1 MTTELTIGGDS
12 YEKYTVNSF
21 AGKLNDVRIYDHCLS
36 DKEVEEIAKGLVL
49 HYKLDNIVK
58 PNLLSEYVVPGQKA
72 PGSTV
77 ASGQTNYYG
86 KYGIIFPATTNADTY
101 FRLFLK
107 QQLAQGTTYTISC
120 SVSGLLPGSFY
131 NFPLFAQGNTSMGVL
146 QLNHNGLCSLTFT
159 MNNSA
164 QNTATTPEG
173 DTVYIC
179 FMDDSNRTLVSGQ
192 GPITVTGFKLEEGN
206 TATDFSFIDENIVYD
221 SSGYGN
227 NGLIFNPLTITTDTL
242 KYNVATVFDGN
253 TSAIKVPYTDIAS
266 TDDIFTLN
274 LWFKKDD
281 LGSKNYETLFG
292 GPSGFE
298 MDTRAGAATAL
309 TLYMASTRGSN
320 FAQFNFGEWYMV
332 TLVNDGT
339 NELYYVNTELKKTI
353 AKKPM
358 PAGNYYIGAWQ
369 TEIKQ
374 NYKGFISDFRIYK
387 TALTADQILELY
399 NTSATI
405 DNKGNV
411 YAREVI
417 E

>member
-1 MTTELTIGGDS
+1 MIQ
-12 YEKYTVNSF
+12 
-21 AGKLNDVRIYDHCLS
+21 DVRIYDHALS
-36 DKEVEEIAKGLVL
+36 DKEVEEISKGLVL
-49 HYKLDNIVK
+49 HYKLDNNGLGN
-58 PNLLSEYVVPGQKA
+58 PNILTGTYYNSYVA
-72 PGSTV
+72 GSS
-77 ASGQTNYYG
+77 A
-86 KYGIIFPATTNADTY
+86 TNANGLWTGGSGGN
-101 FRLFLK
+101 
-107 QQLAQGTTYTISC
+107 GTF
-120 SVSGLLPGSFY
+120 SVTEDSTCPVGRYSWNVLNNTKGNRDFQ
-131 NFPLFAQGNTSMGVL
+131 QGNE
-146 QLNHNGLCSLTFT
+146 
-159 MNNSA
+159 
-164 QNTATTPEG
+164 P
-173 DTVYIC
+173 Y
-179 FMDDSNRTLVSGQ
+179 VSGQ
-192 GPITVTGFKLEEGN
+192 VYTTSFWAKGSGTCLYRSWNSTDNKGMFSKTWTLTANWTYYTHTFTASAEMETDSCTFHLGVSGN
-206 TATDFSFIDENIVYD
+206 SSINICGMKMEKGNEATPYCPAIGEMTESNIIYD

-227 NGLIFNPLTITTDTL
+227 NGLIFDPLTITTDTL

-298 MDTRAGAATAL
+298 MDTRSGAATSL

>member
-1 MTTELTIGGDS
+1 MFSKTWTLTANW
-12 YEKYTVNSF
+12 T
-21 AGKLNDVRIYDHCLS
+21 
-36 DKEVEEIAKGLVL
+36 
-49 HYKLDNIVK
+49 
-58 PNLLSEYVVPGQKA
+58 
-72 PGSTV
+72 
-77 ASGQTNYYG
+77 YY
-86 KYGIIFPATTNADTY
+86 
-101 FRLFLK
+101 
-107 QQLAQGTTYTISC
+107 TYTFTASEEMETDSC
-120 SVSGLLPGSFY
+120 TFHLGVSG
-131 NFPLFAQGNTSMGVL
+131 
-146 QLNHNGLCSLTFT
+146 
-159 MNNSA
+159 NSSI
-164 QNTATTPEG
+164 NICGMKMEKGDKATPYCPAIGEMTEPN
-173 DTVYIC
+173 VI
-179 FMDDSNRTLVSGQ
+179 
-192 GPITVTGFKLEEGN
+192 
-206 TATDFSFIDENIVYD
+206 YD

-227 NGLIFNPLTITTDTL
+227 DGLIFDPLTITTDTL

-274 LWFKKDD
+274 LWFKKNE

-298 MDTRAGAATAL
+298 MDTRAGTATSL